1 MVLISFNT
9 LILLCFLLVRPEK
22 WCPKT
27 DLNRR
32 PITYE
37 AIALPTEL
45 LGRLAIISDTI
56 TKEQEP
62 PTSNKERYYLI

>member
-1 MVLISFNT
+1 MVLISFNA
-9 LILLCFLLVRPEK
+9 LILLCFLLVRSEK

>member
-1 MVLISFNT
+1 
-9 LILLCFLLVRPEK
+9 
-22 WCPKT
+22 
-27 DLNRR
+27 
-32 PITYE
+32 
-37 AIALPTEL
+37 